1 MPRQT
6 KRDKRVLNQRIAD
19 SAATLASLKLQRSKF
34 KVGSL
39 PYKHLSQ
46 KIEEQ
51 AYALEQLKGERHGN

>member
-6 KRDKRVLNQRIAD
+6 KRDKRVLNQCIAD
-19 SAATLASLKLQRSKF
+19 SAATLAKLELQRGKY
-34 KVGSL
+34 KIGTL

-51 AYALEQLKGERHGN
+51 AYVLEQLKGERHA